1 MVQTIRTSRPLSE
14 HTVYTRS
21 HIESTSRTDR
31 LQRPIGRA
39 HGRYKTTLRWCNL
52 SNPVYVAY
60 HDAEWAVPS
69 HDDHHLFEMLVLE
82 TFQAGLSWETILNKR
97 KRFRQAFDGF
107 DIERIRRYDEN
118 KIAELMNDPG
128 IIRNR
133 RKIVATVGN
142 ANAFRDIQ
150 TSYGS
155 FDDYIWRFT
164 GRHVIYETGMTTSPL
179 SDAIAVDLKTYGM
192 RFIGTTIVYAY
203 LQSIGVINA
212 HEPGCFL
219 HRER

>member
-1 MVQTIRTSRPLSE
+1 MDDIRPRC
-14 HTVYTRS
+14 
-21 HIESTSRTDR
+21 
-31 LQRPIGRA
+31 G
-39 HGRYKTTLRWCNL
+39 WCNL

-164 GRHVIYETGMTTSPL
+164 GRHVIYETGMTTSLCPTPSQWISRRTACDSSAPPSSTL
-179 SDAIAVDLKTYGM
+179 SAI
-192 RFIGTTIVYAY
+192 
-203 LQSIGVINA
+203 
-212 HEPGCFL
+212 
-219 HRER
+219 HRRHQCT

>member
-1 MVQTIRTSRPLSE
+1 MDDIRPRC
-14 HTVYTRS
+14 
-21 HIESTSRTDR
+21 
-31 LQRPIGRA
+31 G
-39 HGRYKTTLRWCNL
+39 WCNL

-97 KRFRQAFDGF
+97 ERFRQAFDGF

-164 GRHVIYETGMTTSPL
+164 GRHVIYETGHDYIPSVRRHRSGSQDVRHAIHRHHHRLRL
-179 SDAIAVDLKTYGM
+179 SAI
-192 RFIGTTIVYAY
+192 
-203 LQSIGVINA
+203 
-212 HEPGCFL
+212 
-219 HRER
+219 HRRHQCT

>member
-39 HGRYKTTLRWCNL
+39 HGRYKTTLRL
-52 SNPVYVAY
+52 VQSQH

>member
-1 MVQTIRTSRPLSE
+1 
-14 HTVYTRS
+14 
-21 HIESTSRTDR
+21 
-31 LQRPIGRA
+31 
-39 HGRYKTTLRWCNL
+39 
-52 SNPVYVAY
+52 
-60 HDAEWAVPS
+60 
-69 HDDHHLFEMLVLE
+69 
-82 TFQAGLSWETILNKR
+82 
-97 KRFRQAFDGF
+97 
-107 DIERIRRYDEN
+107 
-118 KIAELMNDPG
+118 MNDPG

-133 RKIVATVGN
+133 RKIVAMVGN

>member
-1 MVQTIRTSRPLSE
+1 MF
-14 HTVYTRS
+14 
-21 HIESTSRTDR
+21 DN
-31 LQRPIGRA
+31 PI
-39 HGRYKTTLRWCNL
+39 
-52 SNPVYVAY
+52 VAY

-97 KRFRQAFDGF
+97 ERFRQAFDGF

-142 ANAFRDIQ
+142 ANAFRDMQ
-150 TSYGS
+150 TSYCIN
-155 FDDYIWRFT
+155 DYLAHARITLIYRTAITCLCPTPSPWISRWRCDH
-164 GRHVIYETGMTTSPL
+164 RHHHRLRL
-179 SDAIAVDLKTYGM
+179 SAI
-192 RFIGTTIVYAY
+192 
-203 LQSIGVINA
+203 
-212 HEPGCFL
+212 
-219 HRER
+219 HRRHQCT

>member
-1 MVQTIRTSRPLSE
+1 MDDIRPRC
-14 HTVYTRS
+14 
-21 HIESTSRTDR
+21 
-31 LQRPIGRA
+31 G
-39 HGRYKTTLRWCNL
+39 WCNL

-164 GRHVIYETGMTTSPL
+164 GRHVIY
-179 SDAIAVDLKTYGM
+179 GM

>member
-1 MVQTIRTSRPLSE
+1 MDDIRPRC
-14 HTVYTRS
+14 
-21 HIESTSRTDR
+21 
-31 LQRPIGRA
+31 G
-39 HGRYKTTLRWCNL
+39 WCNL

-155 FDDYIWRFT
+155 FDDYIWRPSPARSGKGT
-164 GRHVIYETGMTTSPL
+164 ASTPRRSCGRLLNRRCPSCRKRSG
-179 SDAIAVDLKTYGM
+179 
-192 RFIGTTIVYAY
+192 RR
-203 LQSIGVINA
+203 Q
-212 HEPGCFL
+212 
-219 HRER
+219 

>member
-1 MVQTIRTSRPLSE
+1 MDDIRPRC
-14 HTVYTRS
+14 
-21 HIESTSRTDR
+21 
-31 LQRPIGRA
+31 G
-39 HGRYKTTLRWCNL
+39 WCNL

-155 FDDYIWRFT
+155 FDDYEVDGILDFRELLDQPRPLAGEHLLAFGDARLVEERK
-164 GRHVIYETGMTTSPL
+164 GRE
-179 SDAIAVDLKTYGM
+179 
-192 RFIGTTIVYAY
+192 
-203 LQSIGVINA
+203 
-212 HEPGCFL
+212 
-219 HRER
+219 

>member
-1 MVQTIRTSRPLSE
+1 MDDIRPRC
-14 HTVYTRS
+14 
-21 HIESTSRTDR
+21 
-31 LQRPIGRA
+31 G
-39 HGRYKTTLRWCNL
+39 WCNL

-82 TFQAGLSWETILNKR
+82 TFQAGLSWET
-97 KRFRQAFDGF
+97 
-107 DIERIRRYDEN
+107 
-118 KIAELMNDPG
+118 
-128 IIRNR
+128 
-133 RKIVATVGN
+133 V
-142 ANAFRDIQ
+142 
-150 TSYGS
+150 YGS

-179 SDAIAVDLKTYGM
+179 SDAIAADLKTYGM

>member
-14 HTVYTRS
+14 HTVYTGS

-39 HGRYKTTLRWCNL
+39 HGRYKTTLRLVQSQQSRLCC
-52 SNPVYVAY
+52 Y

>member
-1 MVQTIRTSRPLSE
+1 MDDIRPRC
-14 HTVYTRS
+14 
-21 HIESTSRTDR
+21 
-31 LQRPIGRA
+31 G
-39 HGRYKTTLRWCNL
+39 WCNL

-133 RKIVATVGN
+133 RKIVATVGMPTHSGIS
-142 ANAFRDIQ
+142 RRR
-150 TSYGS
+150 T
-155 FDDYIWRFT
+155 
-164 GRHVIYETGMTTSPL
+164 
-179 SDAIAVDLKTYGM
+179 AVS
-192 RFIGTTIVYAY
+192 TTIFGGSPAVTSSTRQA
-203 LQSIGVINA
+203 
-212 HEPGCFL
+212 
-219 HRER
+219 

>member
-1 MVQTIRTSRPLSE
+1 MGDDTE
-14 HTVYTRS
+14 
-21 HIESTSRTDR
+21 
-31 LQRPIGRA
+31 QR
-39 HGRYKTTLRWCNL
+39 
-52 SNPVYVAY
+52 
-60 HDAEWAVPS
+60 E
-69 HDDHHLFEMLVLE
+69 
-82 TFQAGLSWETILNKR
+82 
-97 KRFRQAFDGF
+97 RFRQAFDGF

-142 ANAFRDIQ
+142 ANGIPGIQ

-179 SDAIAVDLKTYGM
+179 SDAIAVDLRRTACDSSAPPSSTPICNPSASSMHMSLDASCTGKGDP
-192 RFIGTTIVYAY
+192 RKD
-203 LQSIGVINA
+203 L
-212 HEPGCFL
+212 
-219 HRER
+219 

>member
-1 MVQTIRTSRPLSE
+1 MDDIRPRC
-14 HTVYTRS
+14 
-21 HIESTSRTDR
+21 
-31 LQRPIGRA
+31 G
-39 HGRYKTTLRWCNL
+39 WCNL

-150 TSYGS
+150 TSYGKFRRLYLAVHRPS
-155 FDDYIWRFT
+155 RHLRDRHDYIPSVR
-164 GRHVIYETGMTTSPL
+164 RHRSGSQDVRHAIHRHHHRLRL
-179 SDAIAVDLKTYGM
+179 SAI
-192 RFIGTTIVYAY
+192 
-203 LQSIGVINA
+203 
-212 HEPGCFL
+212 
-219 HRER
+219 HRRHQCT

>member
-1 MVQTIRTSRPLSE
+1 VFVSHHTLKWTRTC
-14 HTVYTRS
+14 RS
-21 HIESTSRTDR
+21 H
-31 LQRPIGRA
+31 GRHPHA
-39 HGRYKTTLRWCNL
+39 HTAHFL
-52 SNPVYVAY
+52 
-60 HDAEWAVPS
+60 
-69 HDDHHLFEMLVLE
+69 
-82 TFQAGLSWETILNKR
+82 LNR
-97 KRFRQAFDGF
+97 HS
-107 DIERIRRYDEN
+107 
-118 KIAELMNDPG
+118 
-128 IIRNR
+128 
-133 RKIVATVGN
+133 KIVATVGN

>member
-82 TFQAGLSWETILNKR
+82 TFQAGLSWETILNKL

-164 GRHVIYETGMTTSPL
+164 GRHVIYETGMTTSLCPTPSQWISRRTACDSSAPPSSTPICNPSASSMHMSWML
-179 SDAIAVDLKTYGM
+179 
-192 RFIGTTIVYAY
+192 
-203 LQSIGVINA
+203 
-212 HEPGCFL
+212 L

>member
-1 MVQTIRTSRPLSE
+1 MDDIRPRC
-14 HTVYTRS
+14 
-21 HIESTSRTDR
+21 
-31 LQRPIGRA
+31 G
-39 HGRYKTTLRWCNL
+39 WCNL

-133 RKIVATVGN
+133 RSVMPTHSGI
-142 ANAFRDIQ
+142 FRRR
-150 TSYGS
+150 T
-155 FDDYIWRFT
+155 
-164 GRHVIYETGMTTSPL
+164 
-179 SDAIAVDLKTYGM
+179 AVS
-192 RFIGTTIVYAY
+192 TTIFGGSPAVTSSTRQA
-203 LQSIGVINA
+203 
-212 HEPGCFL
+212 
-219 HRER
+219 